1 MEPGKD
7 NNDYIERLRN
17 RVNAHLDNN
26 ALPPHLQQRLSI
38 RYPETLPGQ
47 EGEVIYIQAS
57 LTSKVPQQGDPS
69 PVKESVQLP
78 NVPGDVQNYQ
88 LRRQDF
94 SHDSTAE
101 QWVTESQFESYR
113 RLGQCVAE
121 KIDRRFTPR

>member
-1 MEPGKD
+1 
-7 NNDYIERLRN
+7 
-17 RVNAHLDNN
+17 
-26 ALPPHLQQRLSI
+26 
-38 RYPETLPGQ
+38 
-47 EGEVIYIQAS
+47 VIYIQAS
-57 LTSKVPQQGDPS
+57 LTSKVPRQGDPS

-121 KIDRRFTPR
+121 KIDRRFTPP